1 MFRII
6 PDGNSYN
13 EYILLKNGEG
23 ILFKSA
29 DQNDIPLVTSFLKR
43 ISPESLRMRFMA
55 SVSAVPQK
63 IIEELCIVDFTKNG
77 SLLAISNE
85 NGERKI
91 VGIGNYIDTGNGRS
105 AEVSLLVEDSKQGK
119 GIGTALL
126 ERLAG
131 LAAANGFYEFEG
143 EVLPDNLPMLNVFK
157 NSGFNIHR
165 LWSSDTVHIELPVDT
180 PAALWERTALREHI
194 SVANSLVPLLK
205 PKSVAVIGASRK
217 ETSIGNIVLKNIVD
231 GNFKGTIY
239 PINPNADFIYGIK
252 VYHSLKEL
260 PGKIDL
266 AIISLHSD
274 LVINEVKNAIQIG
287 AKGIVILSAGFAD
300 SGIEGKKRERELVEI
315 VRKNGVRLLGPNCLG
330 IINTDPNISLNASL
344 ASRKIPQG
352 QAGFFSHSAALGIVI
367 IDYAIERGI
376 SFTSFVSAGNR
387 ADVSGNDLLL
397 YWEEDP
403 NTKMAILYLE
413 TFGNPR
419 RFVRIARNMSYK
431 KPILCVKAARSSA
444 GRKTIESKIG
454 SIIANDY
461 EVEALFQQTGI
472 IVTPS
477 LENLFDVAIVLSTQ
491 PLPKGNRVN
500 IIANSAGIATL
511 FADACEMNNFILNN
525 HSIFDLGAFT
535 SEDNYEIAVRNSL
548 VNENVDAL
556 FVGFA
561 CIGNCTIDK
570 VVDAINRG
578 ANYAE
583 NQTGIEKPI
592 LLCLMGATGTISA
605 FNKLNDD
612 ISEIKKRKFPAF
624 RFPEL
629 AVNALGKIIQYVEFK
644 KQPLGKLIWYENV
657 QSIKA
662 RNFIKNILYNEKNKN
677 EEINLDKNSI
687 KNLLTCFG
695 IQISNVNYNDDLLI
709 QIQIR
714 TDPLF
719 GPLIKIIKSKSQ
731 LINANELAII
741 RITPLTERDLNEII
755 QIMKLENYSGTIEVI
770 GKLSQMIEEIPW
782 LWSFETKI
790 ILSEKPNVISDFS
803 MIIKSSGVE
812 RPSY

>member
-13 EYILLKNGEG
+13 EYVLLKNGKG
-23 ILFKSA
+23 ILFKSTNQ
-29 DQNDIPLVTSFLKR
+29 DDIPLVSSFLKR
-43 ISPESLRMRFMA
+43 LSPESLRMRFM
-55 SVSAVPQK
+55 VSISEVPNK
-63 IIEELCIVDFTKNG
+63 VIEELCIADFTKNG
-77 SLLAISNE
+77 SIIAITNE
-85 NGERKI
+85 NGERKV

-105 AEVSLLVEDSKQGK
+105 AEVSLLIEDSYQGK

-131 LAAANGFYEFEG
+131 LAAANGFYELEG

-165 LWSSDTVHIELPVDT
+165 LWSSDTVHIELPVDNA
-180 PAALWERTALREHI
+180 AALWERTALHERI
-194 SVANSLVPLLK
+194 SVANSLVPLLR
-205 PKSVAVIGASRK
+205 PKSVAIIGASRK
-217 ETSIGNIVLKNIVD
+217 ETSIGNIVLKNIID
-231 GNFKGTIY
+231 GNFKGNIF

-252 VYHSLKEL
+252 AYNSLKEL
-260 PGKIDL
+260 PEKIDL
-266 AIISLHSD
+266 AIISLPSD
-274 LVINEVKNAIQIG
+274 LVIDEVKNSIGIG

-300 SGIEGKKRERELVEI
+300 SGIEGKKREKELVEL
-315 VRKNGVRLLGPNCLG
+315 VRKNGIRLLGPNCLG
-330 IINTDPNISLNASL
+330 LINTDPSIQLNASL

-376 SFTSFVSAGNR
+376 SFTTFVSAGNR

-431 KPILCVKAARSSA
+431 KPILCVKAARSTA

-454 SIIANDY
+454 SIAATDY

-477 LENLFDVAIVLSTQ
+477 LETLFDVAIVLSTQ

-511 FADACEMNNFILNN
+511 FADACEMNNLILENN
-525 HSIFDLGAFT
+525 SIFDLGAFT
-535 SEDNYEIAVRNSL
+535 SEVHYETAVKNSL
-548 VNENVDAL
+548 INENVDAI

-578 ANYAE
+578 VNDAE
-583 NQTGIEKPI
+583 KQTGIEKPV

-605 FNKLNDD
+605 YDKLNENQAE
-612 ISEIKKRKFPAF
+612 SKKRKFPAF

-629 AVNALGKIIQYVEFK
+629 AVNAFGKIVQYVEFK
-644 KQPLGKLIWYENV
+644 KQPLGKLIWYEDV
-657 QSIKA
+657 QSIEA
-662 RNFIKNILYNEKNKN
+662 RNFIKNILDKKKNKN
-677 EEINLDKNSI
+677 DEIHLDDESI
-687 KNLLTCFG
+687 KNLLTYFG
-695 IQISNVNYNDDLLI
+695 IQISNENYEKDFLI
-709 QIQIR
+709 TLQIK
-714 TDPLF
+714 TDSLF

-731 LINANELAII
+731 SVDENELAII

-755 QIMKLENYSGTIEVI
+755 QLMKLENYLGTIEVI

-790 ILSEKPNVISDFS
+790 ILSEKPIVISDLS

>member
-13 EYILLKNGEG
+13 EFILLKNGEG

-29 DQNDIPLVTSFLKR
+29 NQDDIPLVTSFLKR
-43 ISPESLRMRFMA
+43 LSPESLRMRFMA
-55 SVSAVPQK
+55 SISEVPQK
-63 IIEELCIVDFTKNG
+63 IIEELCNVDFTKNG
-77 SLLAISNE
+77 SILAITNQ
-85 NGERKI
+85 NGEKKV
-91 VGIGNYIDTGNGRS
+91 VGIGNYIDTGNSRS
-105 AEVSLLVEDSKQGK
+105 AEVSLLVEDSYQGK

-131 LAAANGFYEFEG
+131 LAAGNGFYEFEG
-143 EVLPDNLPMLNVFK
+143 EVLPDNLAMLNVFK

-165 LWSSDTVHIELPVDT
+165 LWSSDTVHVELPVDS
-180 PAALWERTALREHI
+180 PVALWERTALRERI
-194 SVANSLVPLLK
+194 SVANSLVPLLR

-231 GNFKGTIY
+231 GNFKGNIY

-252 VYHSLKEL
+252 AYNSLKEL
-260 PGKIDL
+260 PEKIDL
-266 AIISLHSD
+266 AIISLPSD
-274 LVINEVKNAIQIG
+274 LVIDEVKNAIEIG

-300 SGIEGKKRERELVEI
+300 SGIKGKKKERELVEL
-315 VRKNGVRLLGPNCLG
+315 VRKNGVRLVGPNCLG
-330 IINTDPNISLNASL
+330 IINTEPYISLNASL

-376 SFTSFVSAGNR
+376 SFTNFISAGNR

-403 NTKMAILYLE
+403 KTRMAILYLE

-454 SIIANDY
+454 SITATDY

-477 LENLFDVAIVLSTQ
+477 LESLFDVATVLSTQ

-511 FADACEMNNFILNN
+511 FADACEMNNLILDNN
-525 HSIFDLGAFT
+525 SIFDLGAFT
-535 SEDNYEIAVRNSL
+535 SEDNYEIAVKNSL
-548 VNENVDAL
+548 INENVDAI

-578 ANYAE
+578 VNFAE
-583 NQTGIEKPI
+583 KQTGIEKPV

-605 FNKLNDD
+605 FDKFTNNK
-612 ISEIKKRKFPAF
+612 SEIKKRKFPAF

-629 AVNALGKIIQYVEFK
+629 AVNALGKIVQYVEFK
-644 KQPLGKLIWYENV
+644 KRPLGKLIWYEDV
-657 QSIKA
+657 QSIEA
-662 RNFIKNILYNEKNKN
+662 RNFIKNILNKKKNKN
-677 EEINLDKNSI
+677 EEIYLDEESI
-687 KNLLTCFG
+687 KILLTYFG
-695 IQISNVNYNDDLLI
+695 IQISNLNYNEDLSI
-709 QIQIR
+709 NVQIR

-719 GPLIKIIKSKSQ
+719 GPLIKIIKSKAQSF
-731 LINANELAII
+731 NENELAII

-755 QIMKLENYSGTIEVI
+755 QLMKLENYSGTVEVI

-782 LWSFETKI
+782 LWLFEAKI

-803 MIIKSSGVE
+803 MVIKSSGVE